1 MWTVPIRSRS
11 RHPYG
16 GGAGRTPTGQ
26 EARSS
31 RGRAARGLRRHLR
44 SSTHGDGHEPAP
56 HLPRPAR
63 TGPAARRSS
72 AGKIIAIV
80 VAAVVVL
87 GGLAAAALF
96 LLAKPVIDET
106 KVQAEIVR
114 ITRDAS
120 GLAPT
125 DVRCPTDVPL
135 KAGNVFTCTAQLD
148 GQQVTYTVKQ
158 NDDQGN
164 VHIQSSGLVVVDKI
178 EKTLAERVTQNTG
191 VTTLGVD
198 CANGKQV
205 VVGGKGT
212 TFPCLVTN
220 TDDPSDTLTVTATVT
235 ERRRHGRLQL
245 TDHPPEARLT
255 PAGPRPVS
263 AGRARRGCRTGRRS
277 APGGRRPR

>member
-1 MWTVPIRSRS
+1 MSQPLT
-11 RHPYG
+11 Y
-16 GGAGRTPTGQ
+16 
-26 EARSS
+26 
-31 RGRAARGLRRHLR
+31 
-44 SSTHGDGHEPAP
+44 PAP
-56 HLPRPAR
+56 
-63 TGPAARRSS
+63 AAQAPPPRRSS
-72 AGKIIAIV
+72 AGII

-87 GGLAAAALF
+87 GGLATAALF
-96 LLAKPVIDET
+96 LFGKPFIDEA

-125 DVRCPTDVPL
+125 DVRCPSDVPL
-135 KAGNVFTCTAQLD
+135 KAGNVFTSTAQLD
-148 GQQVTYTVKQ
+148 GQQVTFTVRQ

-178 EKTLAERVTQNTG
+178 EKTLAERATQNTG

-220 TDDPSDTLTVTATVT
+220 TDDPSDTLYVTATVT
-235 ERRRHGRLQL
+235 SDDG
-245 TDHPPEARLT
+245 TVDF
-255 PAGPRPVS
+255 S
-263 AGRARRGCRTGRRS
+263 
-277 APGGRRPR
+277 

>member
-1 MWTVPIRSRS
+1 MSQPLT
-11 RHPYG
+11 Y
-16 GGAGRTPTGQ
+16 
-26 EARSS
+26 
-31 RGRAARGLRRHLR
+31 
-44 SSTHGDGHEPAP
+44 PAP
-56 HLPRPAR
+56 PAQAPQP
-63 TGPAARRSS
+63 GRSS

-96 LLAKPVIDET
+96 LLAKPVIDEA

-125 DVRCPTDVPL
+125 DVRCPSDVPL

-220 TDDPSDTLTVTATVT
+220 TDDPSDTLNVTATVT
-235 ERRRHGRLQL
+235 SDDG
-245 TDHPPEARLT
+245 TVDF
-255 PAGPRPVS
+255 S
-263 AGRARRGCRTGRRS
+263 
-277 APGGRRPR
+277 